1 MSLVNEAGGYNI
13 LVKLYHL
20 QQLDAR
26 EEELAKKM
34 HIGGFSLT
42 TEDENRNIQGLS
54 VLGYIVLQRYKRKQ
68 AA

>member
-1 MSLVNEAGGYNI
+1 MSIVNEAGGYNI

-20 QQLDAR
+20 QQLDAH

-34 HIGGFSLT
+34 YIGGFSLA

-54 VLGYIVLQRYKRKQ
+54 VLGYIALQRYKRKQ
-68 AA
+68 TA